1 MIPSLIFFGL
11 IFGRWWR
18 AALIT
23 GIVAWVVLLLV
34 NDVVEIDSRVIG
46 MVLGAAGY
54 AFLNIGAGVAI
65 HQGVLRVV
73 RRVRSGNLDSYD
85 A

>member
-1 MIPSLIFFGL
+1 VIPSLIFFGL

-18 AALIT
+18 SALIAGT
-23 GIVAWVVLLLV
+23 FIWVVFLLLK
-34 NDVVEIDSRVIG
+34 DIVEVDSRVIG

-54 AFLNIGAGVAI
+54 AFLNIGVGVAA

-73 RRVRSGNLDSYD
+73 RRVRSGKSDCYD